1 MERYLWMRLGVGLRI
16 SEAEEAV
23 IFANDGRVERLLQK
37 IIAEGRFVPDGDT
50 YISRVDCRGVQP
62 GVWHGVRN
70 RRYRILPV
78 KHCCGRVNLHGYGIH
93 EL

>member
-23 IFANDGRVERLLQK
+23 IFANDGRGERLLQK

-50 YISRVDCRGVQP
+50 YIPELTVEEYNQE
-62 GVWHGVRN
+62 
-70 RRYRILPV
+70 
-78 KHCCGRVNLHGYGIH
+78 YGTEYETGDI
-93 EL
+93 EFCL

>member
-23 IFANDGRVERLLQK
+23 IFANDGRAERLLQK

-50 YISRVDCRGVQP
+50 YIPELTVEEYNQE
-62 GVWHGVRN
+62 
-70 RRYRILPV
+70 
-78 KHCCGRVNLHGYGIH
+78 YGTEYETGDI
-93 EL
+93 EFCL

>member
-23 IFANDGRVERLLQK
+23 IFANDGRAERLLQK

-50 YISRVDCRGVQP
+50 YIPEVTVEEY
-62 GVWHGVRN
+62 N
-70 RRYRILPV
+70 RKYGTEYEVGDIEF
-78 KHCCGRVNLHGYGIH
+78 NL
-93 EL
+93 

>member
-23 IFANDGRVERLLQK
+23 IFANDGRAERLLQK

-50 YISRVDCRGVQP
+50 YIPEVTVEEYNQE
-62 GVWHGVRN
+62 
-70 RRYRILPV
+70 
-78 KHCCGRVNLHGYGIH
+78 YGTEYETGDI
-93 EL
+93 EFCL